1 MFKTAP
7 YRPVI
12 FTAKDDN
19 AAGEVISGSTGNP
32 SGYYANP
39 ALSLANAGYQQFG
52 DFRVAYAATALSA
65 PGTTLR
71 LTDVQLLN
79 CNAGLM
85 LSGAAVSLNNLL
97 SGNVRTN
104 LLLGTGGTVRL
115 EQATL
120 NNAFALVSPTNGL
133 PTGTTLAL
141 TNCALA
147 SVTNAPGGI
156 AAGYNGFYRTALF
169 GAVTTTNFSYPF
181 QTIGAG
187 AYYLTNG
194 CLWHNAGTTNED
206 GLLLAAL
213 ANKTTYPPVPANQ
226 VHFGTATNLTPQAIR
241 DNAGNPDCGYHYDPV
256 DYLLGG
262 CDLYTNLTL
271 AAGTAVAWYETSG
284 GVAASGQ
291 PYGLSL
297 NNGASFTSLGTAT
310 APCWFTRYNTV
321 QEGLLGSR
329 GWMGGLMPNGSGSAP
344 LPQISALFTKFSTVP
359 GMGSFLRDNSAA
371 GVGGFTHC
379 ELYFGFADYSPS
391 YYFTNCLFFR
401 AGLGISPPGTAAGF
415 TFQNCT
421 FWQGTL
427 QPSRSAG
434 QTQSQ
439 WTILNTTF
447 DGTTIA
453 MSDGLGANPSNT
465 HLDYNAFLSGANR
478 LEILGPHDVIVSGA
492 YNWQSSWLGNYYLP
506 PDSPL
511 LAVGSTTADRLG
523 LYEFTTQTSQV
534 EEGDAQVDIGYH
546 YVAINPG
553 TGQPYDTLTNGI
565 ADYLIDAN
573 GDGLPD
579 WWEAYWFGPNYSL
592 SANLLDSQGN
602 TLLMDYQNETDPNAI
617 QFMGLEVTNN
627 YVNIRSVPA
636 QLNIAYGYPAWL
648 AISVDDPNYATDASW
663 QSYTG
668 TNILIPLTGIE
679 GWHQI
684 WVGVKGPAPQATV
697 TWQWKELKL
706 DLTPPQLTITNP
718 VVSTV
723 SVPLIQLQGFCP
735 EPLEQ
740 ISYDLNN
747 ALGLVTNLP
756 AGVTSQYYDTNG
768 FRFTTNYF
776 ACVDVPLTNGVNTI
790 TLHATDL
797 AGNETTASYSYT
809 LDYSSRVNPPVV
821 NLFWPQNNTLVC
833 NTSYTL
839 RGWVD
844 DPTAVVTLQ
853 MTDSGG
859 NTGVYNGL
867 VERDGDFWVED
878 IPLTN
883 GPEQLTLT
891 VTDSAGKVQV
901 MNLTVNPGEVGLTI
915 DMPDASQLWNQG
927 ITVTGTIT
935 DPADY
940 TVWVNGALATY
951 ADDDSGDWTATN
963 VFLPTG
969 GTALIQA
976 RAIPN
981 SNHGGYG
988 TGGSGAAR

>member
-1 MFKTAP
+1 
-7 YRPVI
+7 
-12 FTAKDDN
+12 
-19 AAGEVISGSTGNP
+19 
-32 SGYYANP
+32 
-39 ALSLANAGYQQFG
+39 
-52 DFRVAYAATALSA
+52 
-65 PGTTLR
+65 
-71 LTDVQLLN
+71 
-79 CNAGLM
+79 
-85 LSGAAVSLNNLL
+85 
-97 SGNVRTN
+97 
-104 LLLGTGGTVRL
+104 
-115 EQATL
+115 
-120 NNAFALVSPTNGL
+120 
-133 PTGTTLAL
+133 
-141 TNCALA
+141 
-147 SVTNAPGGI
+147 
-156 AAGYNGFYRTALF
+156 
-169 GAVTTTNFSYPF
+169 
-181 QTIGAG
+181 
-187 AYYLTNG
+187 
-194 CLWHNAGTTNED
+194 
-206 GLLLAAL
+206 
-213 ANKTTYPPVPANQ
+213 
-226 VHFGTATNLTPQAIR
+226 
-241 DNAGNPDCGYHYDPV
+241 
-256 DYLLGG
+256 
-262 CDLYTNLTL
+262 
-271 AAGTAVAWYETSG
+271 
-284 GVAASGQ
+284 
-291 PYGLSL
+291 
-297 NNGASFTSLGTAT
+297 
-310 APCWFTRYNTV
+310 
-321 QEGLLGSR
+321 
-329 GWMGGLMPNGSGSAP
+329 
-344 LPQISALFTKFSTVP
+344 
-359 GMGSFLRDNSAA
+359 
-371 GVGGFTHC
+371 
-379 ELYFGFADYSPS
+379 
-391 YYFTNCLFFR
+391 
-401 AGLGISPPGTAAGF
+401 
-415 TFQNCT
+415 
-421 FWQGTL
+421 
-427 QPSRSAG
+427 
-434 QTQSQ
+434 
-439 WTILNTTF
+439 
-447 DGTTIA
+447 
-453 MSDGLGANPSNT
+453 
-465 HLDYNAFLSGANR
+465 
-478 LEILGPHDVIVSGA
+478 
-492 YNWQSSWLGNYYLP
+492 
-506 PDSPL
+506 
-511 LAVGSTTADRLG
+511 
-523 LYEFTTQTSQV
+523 
-534 EEGDAQVDIGYH
+534 
-546 YVAINPG
+546 VAINPG

-859 NTGVYNGL
+859 NVWGYNGV

-891 VTDSAGKVQV
+891 ATDSAGKVQV

-935 DPADY
+935 DPVDY